1 MIQTI
6 SEIRILTSQEIIQM
20 AHLIFLSSAIRFSS
34 MISPVSE
41 RTSFGFSPLD
51 FFRAEMNRSSA
62 SSTTAEF
69 DFSTSG
75 VDSGSSRLATFFC
88 KIQLNLYH
96 RIIYLRLR
104 FYKIV
109 QFIGCHF
116 FAQVYYNLD
125 SDSTQILQHRIY
137 EKFKLL

>member
-1 MIQTI
+1 MTQTI

-88 KIQLNLYH
+88 KIQSNLFH

-104 FYKIV
+104 FYKNCLVYRLAIISHS
-109 QFIGCHF
+109 FI
-116 FAQVYYNLD
+116 
-125 SDSTQILQHRIY
+125 TI
-137 EKFKLL
+137 